1 MNVQWRR
8 VLVLP
13 PLAAIL
19 GVLVWG
25 YTGLPGFGDRIGEYG
40 DLINEH
46 AQAQRHITNYVTAV
60 MFDYRSLDT
69 MIEEFILFTAVM
81 GLVLLLRS
89 GRDATEQRP
98 RDIVTSD
105 AVRTAGSMLSP
116 VLMLFGLWLITFGY
130 ITPGGGFQGGVI
142 ASGGALMLWVAG
154 SYRHFRRLSPTT
166 LLDAS
171 EGLGAAAYVAVGF
184 IGLVA
189 GAAFLTNTLPLGSA
203 GTLASSGSIAALN
216 WAAGIEVTAAF
227 VLIYYEFLEEYVQ
240 TFPSVKG
247 ER

>member
-1 MNVQWRR
+1 MRKRWRR
-8 VLVLP
+8 ALVLP

-19 GVLVWG
+19 SVLIWG
-25 YTGLPGFGDRIGEYG
+25 YTGLPDFGSQIGEYG
-40 DLINEH
+40 NLINQN

-60 MFDYRSLDT
+60 MFDYRGLDT

-89 GRDATEQRP
+89 SRDVAEQRP
-98 RDIVTSD
+98 RDTVTSD
-105 AVRTAGSMLSP
+105 AVRTVGSTLAP
-116 VLMLFGLWLITFGY
+116 VLLLFGLWVITFGY

-142 ASGGALMLWVAG
+142 ASGGALMLWAAG
-154 SYRHFRRLSPTT
+154 GYRYFRRLTPST

-171 EGLGAAAYVAVGF
+171 EGIGAAAYVAVGF
-184 IGLVA
+184 LGLTA

-203 GTLASSGSIAALN
+203 GTLASSGTIAALN

-227 VLIYYEFLEEYVQ
+227 VLIYHEFIEEYVQ
-240 TFPSVKG
+240 P
-247 ER
+247 